1 MMNRSHNFRFI
12 ERDYWYQK
20 ALCDATDHLLP
31 EQIDAML
38 DEAHEYYADYTFKFY
53 DDGSV
58 TIIDND
64 TNNRIKPRELTGA
77 VYDFYI
83 RKRIHMIKFNLI
95 EKQLQHAN

>member
-1 MMNRSHNFRFI
+1 MMNTSHNFRFI
-12 ERDYWYQK
+12 ERDYWYHK
-20 ALCDATDHLLP
+20 ALCNTDHLRP
-31 EQIDAML
+31 EQIDTML
-38 DEAHEYYADYTFKFY
+38 DEAHTNYADYTFKFY

-83 RKRIHMIKFNLI
+83 RKRIYLIKTNLM
-95 EKQLQHAN
+95 EKQLQYA